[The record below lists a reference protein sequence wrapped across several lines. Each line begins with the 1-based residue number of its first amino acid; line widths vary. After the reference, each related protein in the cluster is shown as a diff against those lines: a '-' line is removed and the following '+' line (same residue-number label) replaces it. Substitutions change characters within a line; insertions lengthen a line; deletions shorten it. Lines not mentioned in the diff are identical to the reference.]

1 MSGNKG
7 SKKIEVH
14 PSLIKQMKML
24 RIHYPE
30 LRSCNNY
37 ELTKKV
43 LLVPDSALKSEEKLK
58 KILKRLKKTLEFV

>member
-14 PSLIKQMKML
+14 PNLIKQMKML
-24 RIHYPE
+24 KIYYPE

-43 LLVPDSALKSEEKLK
+43 LLVPNSALKNKQKLK
-58 KILKRLKKTLEFV
+58 KILKKLKRTLEFV